1 MTDKGL
7 MENAIA
13 RLTKENH
20 FNNLIG
26 NLPLFTILYG
36 VQCALA
42 HFVFSDIV
50 NPGHF
55 ALALGASLIFLMSFI
70 YIYDRFHHVIIY
82 KNRLHIYFEPLKTSK
97 DIMFEDIQEIYAPE
111 QECEFASLRIQL
123 KNKQVVDLHFIDYPL
138 QVKQILKKFIANYHA
153 EQEEKDQPIND
164 LAA

>member
-1 MTDKGL
+1 

-26 NLPLFTILYG
+26 NLPLFTVLYV

-42 HFVFSDIV
+42 HFVFNDIV

-70 YIYDRFHHVIIY
+70 YVYDRYHHIIIY
-82 KNRLHIYFEPLKTSK
+82 KNRLHIFFEPLRMSK
-97 DIMFEDIQEIYAPE
+97 SIYFDDIVDIISPE

-123 KNKQVVDLHFIDYPL
+123 KDEKVYDIHFIDHPL
-138 QVKQILKKFIANYHA
+138 QVKQILKKYIAQYH
-153 EQEEKDQPIND
+153 EDKIDNSQSYND